1 MRKFGHLGWFGGVL
15 ISLALVLNSLSGF
28 VHAADVPEYRIQVSP
43 VRFELDLKP
52 GKTTTETFRVQNTGS
67 KEFSYTVSVA
77 PYNVI
82 SDDYEADF
90 SSETQY
96 NDIVKWVTFSQTS
109 GTLEPRGEDEITVT
123 VRVPS
128 NAPEGGQYAAI
139 MASMD
144 ASDTAGGTGVA
155 IVRQVGILLYSA
167 NVEGRTVKTASVEE
181 NKIPSFIFN
190 PPITVTSLVKNTG
203 NVHAE
208 ASYTLQV
215 FPLFSDEEAFTNE
228 EDPIK
233 QMVLPGTN
241 RYNELSWDGAPA
253 LGIFRVKQTVKIF
266 DEVST
271 TEKLVFLCPIWFLF
285 IVLLLI
291 FCVIFWVVSRVRN
304 RRKEA

>member
-1 MRKFGHLGWFGGVL
+1 MKKCGRLGWLGGML
-15 ISLALVLNSLSGF
+15 FSLALVLGSFSSP
-28 VHAADVPEYRIQVSP
+28 VYAADTPDYRIQVSP
-43 VRFELDLKP
+43 VRIELELKP

-67 KEFSYTVSVA
+67 KKFSYTVSVV
-77 PYNVI
+77 PYNVKG
-82 SDDYEADF
+82 DDYSADF
-90 SSETQY
+90 LTETRY

-109 GTLEPRGEDEITVT
+109 GTLESDSEDEITVT
-123 VRVPS
+123 VKVPTS
-128 NAPEGGQYAAI
+128 VPEGGQYAAI

-144 ASDTAGGTGVA
+144 ASDTPDGMGVS
-155 IVRQVGILLYSA
+155 IVRQVGILVYSA
-167 NVEGRTVKTASVEE
+167 NVEGHTVKTASIEE
-181 NKIPSFIFN
+181 NKIPVFIFN
-190 PPITVTSLVKNTG
+190 PPITVSSLVKNSG

-215 FPLFSDEEAFTNE
+215 FPLFSDEEVYTNE
-228 EDPIK
+228 EHPVK

-266 DEVST
+266 DEVSV

-291 FCVIFWVVSRVRN
+291 FCVIFWIVSRVRN